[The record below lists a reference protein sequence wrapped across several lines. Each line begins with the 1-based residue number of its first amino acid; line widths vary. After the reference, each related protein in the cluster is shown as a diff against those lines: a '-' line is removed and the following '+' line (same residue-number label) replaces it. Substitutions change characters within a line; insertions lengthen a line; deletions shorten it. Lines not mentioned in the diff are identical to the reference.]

1 MSRPVPRGKADG
13 KDTSWTSS
21 TVTAGKVLGLQSGGD
36 TSLIGAIG
44 QADRIVAS
52 VGNNL
57 RIETLQDISTYA
69 SKQQSA
75 GISGSFCYGYCSS
88 NSISA
93 NVSQGQMKSNF
104 KSASEQAGLKAGDGG
119 FIVDVKNNT
128 TLIGGLIASSDKAV
142 AEGLNTLA
150 TGTLV
155 TENLKNSAS
164 YKASQVGISGGYGWG
179 GSGGKDGG
187 KDAGLGTDAK
197 GNVAGGS
204 KAQPGTSVPQ
214 TSGGLGMGT
223 PVVAAASGR
232 DSSTTYSAISGG
244 TVVIRD
250 AVAQQNLTG
259 MTAAETIASLNR
271 DTSSDTLNALKP
283 IFDKEKIEA
292 GFEIVA
298 ESQRQVGQFLTN
310 RAKEID
316 SAKRRSEDP
325 SLPYAERVQAAKEY
339 ADLESK
345 WGGSGQV
352 QPMGHHHPGSGKW
365 QRNGRYRPVCP
376 GCHRQLPTNPWSG
389 AD

>member
-1 MSRPVPRGKADG
+1 M
-13 KDTSWTSS
+13 
-21 TVTAGKVLGLQSGGD
+21 
-36 TSLIGAIG
+36 
-44 QADRIVAS
+44 
-52 VGNNL
+52 
-57 RIETLQDISTYA
+57 
-69 SKQQSA
+69 
-75 GISGSFCYGYCSS
+75 
-88 NSISA
+88 
-93 NVSQGQMKSNF
+93 
-104 KSASEQAGLKAGDGG
+104 
-119 FIVDVKNNT
+119 
-128 TLIGGLIASSDKAV
+128 

-250 AVAQQNLTG
+250 AVTQQNLTG

-298 ESQRQVGQFLTN
+298 ESQRQVGQFVTN
-310 RAKEID
+310 RAKEAKAPEDALKNEPEGPRRDQLRQAFEDAKTWGPGGESRRWLTAIMGAVSGNVTGAAGD
-316 SAKRRSEDP
+316 AIQAVAVNYLQGLAASQVKEIVSALGDGPQAEAARAAMHAIVGCAGGRRQGQRLQRGSTWCGFWGCAECVAGWRCIKDDP
-325 SLPYAERVQAAKEY
+325 GREGGASQPGRLA
-339 ADLESK
+339 
-345 WGGSGQV
+345 GSGNRASVRRVWRRGGFRGYQRDRKQLSQARRAQV
-352 QPMGHHHPGSGKW
+352 VPRGSASMEGL
-365 QRNGRYRPVCP
+365 QG
-376 GCHRQLPTNPWSG
+376 GDLQAS
-389 AD
+389 

>member
-1 MSRPVPRGKADG
+1 MQLHHRR
-13 KDTSWTSS
+13 
-21 TVTAGKVLGLQSGGD
+21 Q
-36 TSLIGAIG
+36 I
-44 QADRIVAS
+44 
-52 VGNNL
+52 
-57 RIETLQDISTYA
+57 
-69 SKQQSA
+69 
-75 GISGSFCYGYCSS
+75 
-88 NSISA
+88 
-93 NVSQGQMKSNF
+93 
-104 KSASEQAGLKAGDGG
+104 
-119 FIVDVKNNT
+119 NT
-128 TLIGGLIASSDKAV
+128 TLIGGLIASSDKTV
-142 AEGLNTLA
+142 AKGLNTLA

-187 KDAGLGTDAK
+187 KDAGLGMDAK

-298 ESQRQVGQFLTN
+298 ESQRQAGQFLTN
-310 RAKEID
+310 RAKEAKALEDALKNEPEGPRRDQLRQAFEDAKTWGPGGESRRWLTAIMGAVSGNVTGAAGD
-316 SAKRRSEDP
+316 AIQAVAVNYLQGLVASQVKEIVSALGDGPQAEAARAAMHAIVGCAGGRRQGQRLQRGS
-325 SLPYAERVQAAKEY
+325 A
-339 ADLESK
+339 
-345 WGGSGQV
+345 WCGFGG
-352 QPMGHHHPGSGKW
+352 
-365 QRNGRYRPVCP
+365 C
-376 GCHRQLPTNPWSG
+376 
-389 AD
+389 D